1 MLEAGAYGIPQSR
14 RRAFIWAA
22 SPEETLPEWPEP
34 MHVFAGPD
42 IGNGGPFRAITVRDA
57 IGNLPNIGNGGGE
70 LTVEVGVSSQ
80 IFRQVSIF
88 FCTLILLS
96 YLTVSLDYFE
106 QYPTEASS
114 WYQRKFRGDISIL
127 TDHISK
133 KMNELNLI
141 RCQENDHANQ
151 CLGVLELLGI
161 G

>member
-1 MLEAGAYGIPQSR
+1 
-14 RRAFIWAA
+14 
-22 SPEETLPEWPEP
+22 

-42 IGNGGPFRAITVRDA
+42 LKVNNYAVVHSTANGGPFRTITVRDA
-57 IGNLPNIGNGGGE
+57 IGDLPNIGNRGGE

-88 FCTLILLS
+88 FCNLILLS
-96 YLTVSLDYFE
+96 YLTVSLDYIE

-141 RCQENDHANQ
+141 RCQENYHANQ